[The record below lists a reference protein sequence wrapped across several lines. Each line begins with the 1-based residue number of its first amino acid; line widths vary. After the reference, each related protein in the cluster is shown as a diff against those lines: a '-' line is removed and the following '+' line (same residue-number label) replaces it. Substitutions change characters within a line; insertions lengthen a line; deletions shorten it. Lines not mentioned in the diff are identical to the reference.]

1 MGADVV
7 NNEAE
12 SQYELS
18 AGSGTALAAYQLE
31 GDTIRFT
38 HTEVPEEAEGQGLA
52 TQLVA
57 GALDDARSRG
67 LKVVPLCSFVRHYID
82 THPDAQDLVSGDS

>member
-1 MGADVV
+1 MADNVV
-7 NNEAE
+7 NNEAA

-18 AGSGTALAAYQLE
+18 TGSGTALAAYQLE

-38 HTEVPEEAEGQGLA
+38 HTEVPEELEGEGVGSS
-52 TQLVA
+52 LVA

-82 THPDAQDLVSGDS
+82 THPDAQDLISDDS